1 MEALYCL
8 PGSGYAAIR
17 LSGLALRRV
26 YIEGASEDAVLKEAM
41 MAGGMLTDSQ
51 LERIIGS
58 LSLMDDEFFG
68 PFFSGSREC
77 LELMLRI
84 ILGREDLTVVEAEAQ
99 RWLQNAA
106 GHSVRLDVWC
116 EDDEGRMYDIEIQKR
131 KEGAGARRARY

>member
-1 MEALYCL
+1 
-8 PGSGYAAIR
+8 
-17 LSGLALRRV
+17 
-26 YIEGASEDAVLKEAM
+26 

-84 ILGREDLTVVEAEAQ
+84 IQSGT
-99 RWLQNAA
+99 
-106 GHSVRLDVWC
+106 SVRVIEPEPFCRKLVSML
-116 EDDEGRMYDIEIQKR
+116 ESILRMYR
-131 KEGAGARRARY
+131 